1 MQHTLDT
8 LSDAL
13 DAFTAHEGLPRTMCA
28 DEMLIDCT
36 LTPAQRDWLGTFV
49 RLWEITESLE
59 SVSDAARSNGLRW
72 R

>member
-1 MQHTLDT
+1 MQQTLDT

-13 DAFTAHEGLPRTMCA
+13 DAFTAQEGLPRTMCA

-59 SVSDAARSNGLRW
+59 PVSDETRSSGPRF
-72 R
+72 